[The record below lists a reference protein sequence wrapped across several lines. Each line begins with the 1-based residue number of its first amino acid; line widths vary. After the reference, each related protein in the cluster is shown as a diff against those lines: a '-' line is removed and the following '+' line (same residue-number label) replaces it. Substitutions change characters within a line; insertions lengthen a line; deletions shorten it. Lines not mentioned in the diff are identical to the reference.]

1 MKIYELKPTSQKSF
15 YGKAIV
21 QVDDNG
27 NETLY
32 SYNTPIIKKMVD
44 GTYKKLWDGWTATA
58 GKHIKAFSGLN
69 KAAFMGL
76 EQGANIMKTFNEIQK
91 DIEKSYQTIKENNKK
106 IDELVSTYSNIM
118 DFKEKITQKRK
129 VENEMCKLN
138 EEIKDLTISIK
149 ILNSNAKIALFNEVM
164 PQVLEVLAKYKN
176 KPYGPKTEEKIRDEI
191 KEKINCSFYI
201 IGRYKQ
207 EYHIIPLEFSNNDYN
222 IECGPKFID
231 GKQKKLLDENKIQV
245 VKFEEL
251 ILHSS
256 KEYIDDIPQRI
267 KQLKKLYKKAYEKQQ
282 ELEKICSEYN
292 SLAVGN
298 IKNIYKDKNIYPTME
313 I

>member
-1 MKIYELKPTSQKSF
+1 MKK
-15 YGKAIV
+15 
-21 QVDDNG
+21 
-27 NETLY
+27 
-32 SYNTPIIKKMVD
+32 
-44 GTYKKLWDGWTATA
+44 
-58 GKHIKAFSGLN
+58 
-69 KAAFMGL
+69 
-76 EQGANIMKTFNEIQK
+76 FNEIQK

-138 EEIKDLTISIK
+138 EEIKDLTITIK

-201 IGRYKQ
+201 SDRYNSQ
-207 EYHIIPLEFSNNDYN
+207 EYHIIPLEYSCNTYN
-222 IECGPKFID
+222 IECGSKYID
-231 GKQKKLLDENKIQV
+231 GKQKKLLEDNKIQV
-245 VKFEEL
+245 LEL
-251 ILHSS
+251 SDITLYYAS
-256 KEYIDDIPQRI
+256 KEYIDNIPKRI
-267 KQLKKLYKKAYEKQQ
+267 KELKRLYKKAYEKQQ
-282 ELEKICSEYN
+282 ELDTLCSDYN

-298 IKNIYKDKNIYPTME
+298 IKKIYKDKNIYPTME